1 MKVKEAIKLLQKFTN
16 PDDEII
22 FAYWDKAAFG
32 DDVNDELW
40 SDVCDRDDKIDW
52 GDAHEKIECH
62 IEYMRDK
69 DEGMTD

>member
-1 MKVKEAIKLLQKFTN
+1 MKVKEAIKLLQKFKN

-22 FAYWDKAAFG
+22 FAYWEKDSF
-32 DDVNDELW
+32 DDGVTDELW
-40 SDVCDRDDKIDW
+40 SDVCAADDKIDW

-62 IEYMRDK
+62 IEYMRD